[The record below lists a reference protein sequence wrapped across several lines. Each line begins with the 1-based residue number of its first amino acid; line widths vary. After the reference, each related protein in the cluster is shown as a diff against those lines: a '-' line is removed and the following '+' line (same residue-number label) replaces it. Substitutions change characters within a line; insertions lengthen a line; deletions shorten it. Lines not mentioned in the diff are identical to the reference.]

1 MHRIR
6 PLNEEFTMTDDSLT
20 VAGQSHL
27 TDAFLWLVGAPL
39 CLLDALYLSH
49 LAPPLSA
56 ERPETLIL
64 WVLGIA
70 ALALL
75 AWSLLCSAC
84 AHLALLRVAPPA
96 ARAAAR
102 FFVSRCGTRL
112 SRSLLARAGASA
124 LIGSALVT
132 AAPAAA
138 SLAAPQEQTSPAVS
152 LTWADTPGVPS
163 PDQEAT
169 QPAPATLP
177 VPVPAQD
184 APAPD
189 TPAGPT
195 TITVTPGDSLW
206 SIAASLRPDAD
217 NARIDATWRAIHA
230 ANSES
235 VHDPALIYPGQTLAI
250 PQDLP

>member
-1 MHRIR
+1 
-6 PLNEEFTMTDDSLT
+6 MTDDSLT

-56 ERPETLIL
+56 ERPETLIV

-70 ALALL
+70 ALMLL

-84 AHLALLRVAPPA
+84 AHLALLRIAPPA

-112 SRSLLARAGASA
+112 SRSLLTRAGASA

-132 AAPAAA
+132 GAPAAA
-138 SLAAPQEQTSPAVS
+138 SLAAPQEQTSPVVS
-152 LTWADTPGVPS
+152 MTWADTPSTPS
-163 PDQEAT
+163 PNQEAT
-169 QPAPATLP
+169 QTAPSALP
-177 VPVPAQD
+177 VPTEDAPVPD
-184 APAPD
+184 APA
-189 TPAGPT
+189 APT
-195 TITVTPGDSLW
+195 SITVAPGDSLW
-206 SIAASLRPDAD
+206 SIAASLRPNADDAH
-217 NARIDATWRAIHA
+217 IDTTWRAIHA
-230 ANSES
+230 ANAES
-235 VHDPALIYPGQTLAI
+235 VRDPALIYPGQTLAI

>member
-177 VPVPAQD
+177 VPAQD

-195 TITVTPGDSLW
+195 TITVTTGDSLW

>member
-20 VAGQSHL
+20 VTGQSHL

-39 CLLDALYLSH
+39 CFLDALYLAH

-56 ERPETLIL
+56 ERPETLVV

-84 AHLALLRVAPPA
+84 AHLALLRIAPPA

-132 AAPAAA
+132 GAPTAG

-152 LTWADTPGVPS
+152 VTWADTPSTPS
-163 PDQEAT
+163 PNQEAT
-169 QPAPATLP
+169 QTDAAALPAPTE
-177 VPVPAQD
+177 D

-189 TPAGPT
+189 APAAPT
-195 TITVTPGDSLW
+195 SITVAPGDSLW

-217 NARIDATWRAIHA
+217 NARIDATWRAIHV
-230 ANSES
+230 ANAES
-235 VHDPALIYPGQTLAI
+235 VHNPALIYPGQTLVI

>member
-1 MHRIR
+1 
-6 PLNEEFTMTDDSLT
+6 MTADSLAT
-20 VAGQSHL
+20 TGQSHL
-27 TDAFLWLVGAPL
+27 TDAFLWLVGSPL

-49 LAPPLSA
+49 VAPPLSA
-56 ERPETLIL
+56 DRPETLVV

-70 ALALL
+70 ALLLL

-84 AHLALLRVAPPA
+84 AHVALLRVAPPA

-132 AAPAAA
+132 GAPAAA

-152 LTWADTPGVPS
+152 LTWADTPRTTS
-163 PDQEAT
+163 LDQEAT
-169 QPAPATLP
+169 QTAPAALP
-177 VPVPAQD
+177 APAQD
-184 APAPD
+184 APAADAP
-189 TPAGPT
+189 TLPAS
-195 TITVTPGDSLW
+195 ITVAPGDSLW

-217 NARIDATWRAIHA
+217 DARIDATWRAIHA

-235 VHDPALIYPGQTLAI
+235 VHDPALIYPGQSLVI

>member
-6 PLNEEFTMTDDSLT
+6 PLNEEFTMTDDSLA

-56 ERPETLIL
+56 ERPETLVV

-70 ALALL
+70 AFALL

-84 AHLALLRVAPPA
+84 AHLALLRVTPPA

-132 AAPAAA
+132 GAPAAA

-152 LTWADTPGVPS
+152 LTWADTPTSPS

-169 QPAPATLP
+169 QTDPSALPAPTQDSPATDG
-177 VPVPAQD
+177 PAH
-184 APAPD
+184 PAS
-189 TPAGPT
+189 
-195 TITVTPGDSLW
+195 ITVVPGDSLW
-206 SIAASLRPDAD
+206 SIAASLRPNADDAH
-217 NARIDATWRAIHA
+217 IDATWRAIHA

-250 PQDLP
+250 PQELP

>member
-6 PLNEEFTMTDDSLT
+6 PLNEEFTMTDDSLA

-56 ERPETLIL
+56 ERPETLVV

-70 ALALL
+70 A
-75 AWSLLCSAC
+75 
-84 AHLALLRVAPPA
+84 LALLRVAPPA

-132 AAPAAA
+132 GAPAAA
-138 SLAAPQEQTSPAVS
+138 SLAAPQDQASPSVS
-152 LTWADTPGVPS
+152 LTWADSPGAAS
-163 PDQEAT
+163 PNQEAT
-169 QPAPATLP
+169 QTDPAALPAPT
-177 VPVPAQD
+177 QD
-184 APAPD
+184 APATD
-189 TPAGPT
+189 GSAHLAS
-195 TITVTPGDSLW
+195 ITVVPGDSLW
-206 SIAASLRPDAD
+206 SIAASLRPNADDAH
-217 NARIDATWRAIHA
+217 IDATWRAIHA

-250 PQDLP
+250 PQELP

>member
-1 MHRIR
+1 
-6 PLNEEFTMTDDSLT
+6 MTDDSLT

-39 CLLDALYLSH
+39 CLLDALYLSR

-96 ARAAAR
+96 ARTAAR
-102 FFVSRCGTRL
+102 FFVYRCGTRL

-124 LIGSALVT
+124 LIGSTLVT
-132 AAPAAA
+132 GAPAAA

-152 LTWADTPGVPS
+152 LTWADTPGAPS

-169 QPAPATLP
+169 QTAPATLP
-177 VPVPAQD
+177 VPAQD
-184 APAPD
+184 APDAD
-189 TPAGPT
+189 TPDHPT
-195 TITVTPGDSLW
+195 SVTVAPGDSLW

-217 NARIDATWRAIHA
+217 DVRIDATWRAIHA

-235 VHDPALIYPGQTLAI
+235 VHDPALIYPGQTLTI

>member
-96 ARAAAR
+96 VRAAAR

-177 VPVPAQD
+177 VPAQD

>member
-1 MHRIR
+1 
-6 PLNEEFTMTDDSLT
+6 MTDDSLT

-39 CLLDALYLSH
+39 CLLDALYLSR

-96 ARAAAR
+96 ARTAAR
-102 FFVSRCGTRL
+102 FFVCRCGTRL

-124 LIGSALVT
+124 LIGSTLVT
-132 AAPAAA
+132 GAPAAA

-152 LTWADTPGVPS
+152 LTWADTPGADTDCSGHIARARAGCTGRGYARS
-163 PDQEAT
+163 PYLNHGRAGRFTLVDRRL
-169 QPAPATLP
+169 PAP
-177 VPVPAQD
+177 
-184 APAPD
+184 
-189 TPAGPT
+189 
-195 TITVTPGDSLW
+195 
-206 SIAASLRPDAD
+206 R
-217 NARIDATWRAIHA
+217 RR
-230 ANSES
+230 
-235 VHDPALIYPGQTLAI
+235 
-250 PQDLP
+250 

>member
-1 MHRIR
+1 
-6 PLNEEFTMTDDSLT
+6 MTDDSLT

-39 CLLDALYLSH
+39 CLLDALYLSR

-96 ARAAAR
+96 ARTAAR
-102 FFVSRCGTRL
+102 FFVCRCGTRL

-124 LIGSALVT
+124 LIGSTLVT
-132 AAPAAA
+132 GAPAAA

-152 LTWADTPGVPS
+152 LTWADTPGAPS

-169 QPAPATLP
+169 QTAPATLP
-177 VPVPAQD
+177 VPAQD
-184 APAPD
+184 APDAD
-189 TPAGPT
+189 TPDYPT
-195 TITVTPGDSLW
+195 SITVAPGDSLW
-206 SIAASLRPDAD
+206 SIAASLRSDAD
-217 NARIDATWRAIHA
+217 DAHIDATWRAIHA
-230 ANSES
+230 ANAES
-235 VHDPALIYPGQTLAI
+235 VHDPSLIYPGQTLAI

>member
-1 MHRIR
+1 
-6 PLNEEFTMTDDSLT
+6 MTDDSLAAT
-20 VAGQSHL
+20 GQSHL

-39 CLLDALYLSH
+39 CLLDALFLSH

-56 ERPETLIL
+56 DRPETLVL

-75 AWSLLCSAC
+75 SWSLLCSAC
-84 AHLALLRVAPPA
+84 AHLALLRAAPPV
-96 ARAAAR
+96 ARTAAR

-132 AAPAAA
+132 GAPAAA
-138 SLAAPQEQTSPAVS
+138 SLAAPQEHTSPAVS
-152 LTWADTPGVPS
+152 LTWADTPGTPS
-163 PDQEAT
+163 PDQGAT
-169 QPAPATLP
+169 QTAPAALP
-177 VPVPAQD
+177 APAQD
-184 APAPD
+184 APATD
-189 TPAGPT
+189 APT
-195 TITVTPGDSLW
+195 LPTSITVMPGDSLW
-206 SIAASLRPDAD
+206 SIAASLRPGAD
-217 NARIDATWRAIHA
+217 DARIDATWRAIHA

>member
-1 MHRIR
+1 
-6 PLNEEFTMTDDSLT
+6 MTDDSLA

-39 CLLDALYLSH
+39 ALLDALYLSH

-56 ERPETLIL
+56 DRPETLIL

-102 FFVSRCGTRL
+102 IFVSRCGTRL

-132 AAPAAA
+132 AAPVAA

-152 LTWADTPGVPS
+152 LTWADSPETPS
-163 PDQEAT
+163 PDQEGART
-169 QPAPATLP
+169 APAALPAPAQNAPATDAPTLP
-177 VPVPAQD
+177 AS
-184 APAPD
+184 
-189 TPAGPT
+189 
-195 TITVTPGDSLW
+195 ITVAPGDSLW
-206 SIAASLRPDAD
+206 SIAASLRHDAYD
-217 NARIDATWRAIHA
+217 ARIDATCRASHA
-230 ANSES
+230 ATSES

>member
-84 AHLALLRVAPPA
+84 VTSRSCALLRPR
-96 ARAAAR
+96 RALLH
-102 FFVSRCGTRL
+102 VS
-112 SRSLLARAGASA
+112 SSP
-124 LIGSALVT
+124 V
-132 AAPAAA
+132 AAPV
-138 SLAAPQEQTSPAVS
+138 SLA
-152 LTWADTPGVPS
+152 LC
-163 PDQEAT
+163 
-169 QPAPATLP
+169 
-177 VPVPAQD
+177 
-184 APAPD
+184 
-189 TPAGPT
+189 
-195 TITVTPGDSLW
+195 
-206 SIAASLRPDAD
+206 
-217 NARIDATWRAIHA
+217 
-230 ANSES
+230 
-235 VHDPALIYPGQTLAI
+235 
-250 PQDLP
+250 

>member
-1 MHRIR
+1 
-6 PLNEEFTMTDDSLT
+6 MTADSLAT
-20 VAGQSHL
+20 TGQSHL
-27 TDAFLWLVGAPL
+27 TDAFLWLVGSPL

-49 LAPPLSA
+49 VAPPLSA
-56 ERPETLIL
+56 DRPETLVV

-70 ALALL
+70 ALLLL

-84 AHLALLRVAPPA
+84 AHVALLRVAPPA

-124 LIGSALVT
+124 LIGSTLVT
-132 AAPAAA
+132 GAPAAA

-152 LTWADTPGVPS
+152 LTWADTPGTTS
-163 PDQEAT
+163 LDQEAT
-169 QPAPATLP
+169 QTAPATLP
-177 VPVPAQD
+177 APAQD
-184 APAPD
+184 AP
-189 TPAGPT
+189 TLPAS
-195 TITVTPGDSLW
+195 ITVAPGDSLW

-217 NARIDATWRAIHA
+217 DARIDATWRAIHA

-235 VHDPALIYPGQTLAI
+235 VHDPALIYPGQSLVI

>member
-1 MHRIR
+1 
-6 PLNEEFTMTDDSLT
+6 MTDDSLT

-39 CLLDALYLSH
+39 CLLDALYLSR

-96 ARAAAR
+96 ARTAAR
-102 FFVSRCGTRL
+102 FFVCRCGTRL

-124 LIGSALVT
+124 LIGSTLVT
-132 AAPAAA
+132 GAPAAA

-152 LTWADTPGVPS
+152 LTWADTPGAPS

-169 QPAPATLP
+169 QTAPATLP
-177 VPVPAQD
+177 VPAQD
-184 APAPD
+184 APDAD
-189 TPAGPT
+189 TPDHPT
-195 TITVTPGDSLW
+195 SITVAPGDSLW
-206 SIAASLRPDAD
+206 SIAASLRSDAD
-217 NARIDATWRAIHA
+217 DAHIDATWRAIHA
-230 ANSES
+230 ANAES
-235 VHDPALIYPGQTLAI
+235 VHDPSLIYPGQTLAI

>member
-1 MHRIR
+1 
-6 PLNEEFTMTDDSLT
+6 MTDDSLT

-39 CLLDALYLSH
+39 CFLDALYLSR

-96 ARAAAR
+96 ARTAAR
-102 FFVSRCGTRL
+102 FFVCRCGTRL

-124 LIGSALVT
+124 LIGSTLVT
-132 AAPAAA
+132 GAPAAA

-152 LTWADTPGVPS
+152 LTWADTPGAPS
-163 PDQEAT
+163 PNQEAT
-169 QPAPATLP
+169 QTAPATLP
-177 VPVPAQD
+177 VPAQD
-184 APAPD
+184 APDAD
-189 TPAGPT
+189 TPDHPT
-195 TITVTPGDSLW
+195 SVTVAPGDSLW

-217 NARIDATWRAIHA
+217 AARIDATWRAIHA

-235 VHDPALIYPGQTLAI
+235 VHDPALIYPGQTLTI

>member
-1 MHRIR
+1 
-6 PLNEEFTMTDDSLT
+6 MTDDSLT

-27 TDAFLWLVGAPL
+27 TDACLWLVGAPL
-39 CLLDALYLSH
+39 CLLDALYLSR

-96 ARAAAR
+96 ARTAAR
-102 FFVSRCGTRL
+102 FFVCRCGTRL

-124 LIGSALVT
+124 LIGSTLVT
-132 AAPAAA
+132 GAPAAA

-152 LTWADTPGVPS
+152 LTWADTPGAPS

-169 QPAPATLP
+169 QTAPATLP
-177 VPVPAQD
+177 VPAQD
-184 APAPD
+184 APDAD
-189 TPAGPT
+189 TPDHPT
-195 TITVTPGDSLW
+195 SVTVAPGDSLW

-217 NARIDATWRAIHA
+217 DARIDATWRAIHA

-235 VHDPALIYPGQTLAI
+235 VHDPALIYPGQTLTI

>member
-1 MHRIR
+1 
-6 PLNEEFTMTDDSLT
+6 MTDDSLT

-39 CLLDALYLSH
+39 CLLDALYLSR
-49 LAPPLSA
+49 LTPPLSA

-96 ARAAAR
+96 ARTAAR
-102 FFVSRCGTRL
+102 FFVCRCGTRL

-124 LIGSALVT
+124 LIGSTLVT
-132 AAPAAA
+132 GAPAAA

-152 LTWADTPGVPS
+152 LTV
-163 PDQEAT
+163 
-169 QPAPATLP
+169 
-177 VPVPAQD
+177 
-184 APAPD
+184 
-189 TPAGPT
+189 
-195 TITVTPGDSLW
+195 TVAPGDSLW

-217 NARIDATWRAIHA
+217 DAHIDATWRAIHA

-235 VHDPALIYPGQTLAI
+235 VHDPALIYPGQTLTI

>member
-177 VPVPAQD
+177 VPAQD

-235 VHDPALIYPGQTLAI
+235 VHDPALIYPGQNLVI

>member
-177 VPVPAQD
+177 VPAQD

-235 VHDPALIYPGQTLAI
+235 VHDPALIYPRQTLAI

>member
-1 MHRIR
+1 
-6 PLNEEFTMTDDSLT
+6 MTADSLAT
-20 VAGQSHL
+20 TGQSHL
-27 TDAFLWLVGAPL
+27 TDAFLWLVGSPL

-56 ERPETLIL
+56 DRPETLVV

-70 ALALL
+70 ALVLL

-84 AHLALLRVAPPA
+84 AHVALLRVAPPA

-112 SRSLLARAGASA
+112 ARSLLARAGASA

-132 AAPAAA
+132 GAPAAA

-152 LTWADTPGVPS
+152 LTWADTPGTTS
-163 PDQEAT
+163 LDQEAT
-169 QPAPATLP
+169 QTAPATLP
-177 VPVPAQD
+177 APAQD
-184 APAPD
+184 AP
-189 TPAGPT
+189 TLPAS
-195 TITVTPGDSLW
+195 ITVAPGDSLW

-217 NARIDATWRAIHA
+217 DARIDATWRAIHA

-235 VHDPALIYPGQTLAI
+235 VHDPALIYPGQSLII

>member
-56 ERPETLIL
+56 ERSETLIL

-177 VPVPAQD
+177 VPAQD

>member
-1 MHRIR
+1 
-6 PLNEEFTMTDDSLT
+6 MTDDSLT

-39 CLLDALYLSH
+39 CLLDVLYLSR
-49 LAPPLSA
+49 LTPPLSA

-96 ARAAAR
+96 ARTAAR
-102 FFVSRCGTRL
+102 FFVCRCGTRL

-124 LIGSALVT
+124 LIGSTLVT
-132 AAPAAA
+132 GAPAAA

-152 LTWADTPGVPS
+152 LTWADTPGAPS

-169 QPAPATLP
+169 QTAPATLP
-177 VPVPAQD
+177 VPAQD
-184 APAPD
+184 APDAD
-189 TPAGPT
+189 TPDHPT
-195 TITVTPGDSLW
+195 SVTVAPGDSLW

-217 NARIDATWRAIHA
+217 AAHIDATWRAIHA

-235 VHDPALIYPGQTLAI
+235 VHDPALIYPGQTLTI